1 MASRS
6 PCLPTPIAP
15 AHEAPEGYHVSKT
28 MTAAGVRTLFGNLS
42 GSYDRLN
49 RLFSLGMDVGWRKQ
63 LVGAVARQNPAA
75 ILDLA
80 CGSGDVAVML
90 RKALPDSRVVGLDF
104 SRPLLNRAQARG
116 LTELVEADALKLPF
130 PDRSLDA
137 VTIAFGLRNF
147 SDRQA
152 GMREIARVLKQ
163 GAVFGLLEFSP
174 PQMPWKI
181 FWNLYLS
188 HLMPLVAQLVA
199 RQGDS
204 FRYLAQSIADFPS
217 PSALNHE
224 LASAGLKLLFARPFS
239 GRLVQLTVCLK
250 S

>member
-1 MASRS
+1 MNPAKVRALFNELS
-6 PCLPTPIAP
+6 P
-15 AHEAPEGYHVSKT
+15 
-28 MTAAGVRTLFGNLS
+28 N
-42 GSYDRLN
+42 YDRLN

-63 LVGAVARQNPAA
+63 LVAAVGRKSPAK

-80 CGSGDVAVML
+80 CGSGDVTQML
-90 RKALPDSRVVGLDF
+90 QQALPEAQIMGLDF
-104 SRPLLNRAQARG
+104 SRSLLTQAKGRG
-116 LTELVEADALKLPF
+116 LSELTEADALKLPF
-130 PDRSLDA
+130 ADGTFDA

-147 SDRQA
+147 SDRTA
-152 GMREIARVLKQ
+152 GLKEIARVLKK

-174 PQMPWKI
+174 PPMPWKI

-239 GRLVQLTVCLK
+239 GRLVQLTVCRK